1 VSATVLTLA
10 FFAPCVPDAGSEE
23 EEGVSAGKRPAALPP
38 GLSVGLALGT
48 YGKLPTDSGEALV
61 TGVLT
66 PAGAAVTVI
75 VADAIGSLGKCAAL
89 AMAISRTDVTADAV
103 AATATRA

>member
-1 VSATVLTLA
+1 MFATVLASA
-10 FFAPCVPDAGSEE
+10 FCAPCALDAGS
-23 EEGVSAGKRPAALPP
+23 EEGVSAGNRPAALPP

-48 YGKLPTDSGEALV
+48 YGRLPTETGEALV

-66 PAGAAVTVI
+66 PAGAAVTVTA
-75 VADAIGSLGKCAAL
+75 ADAVGSLGKCAVL
-89 AMAISRTDVTADAV
+89 AMAINWTDFTAEAV